1 MILENHEIAIP
12 FDIDNIK
19 ENTFKRLARKVKS
32 LVTNFIVRCLEII
45 VSLFGILLL
54 IPLSA
59 VVFFQNLKNKEN
71 GPVFYTQNRIGKNG
85 KIFKMYKFR
94 TMVTNADEI
103 LNAMLQD
110 EEIKKEYYTYR
121 KLRNDPRLTK
131 FGKILRAKSLD
142 EFPQFINVLKGE
154 MSIVGPRPYMPEE
167 EERMGDYY
175 NYIVAHKPGMTGVY
189 QIAGGERRVE
199 FTDRLDMDVRYH
211 YRKNLWLDVKIALI
225 TVLVTFR
232 KKETYHVGEMV
243 GDTFEYITRTIA
255 RFLKR
260 IVDVIGG
267 IVGALFL
274 IPLSIGIWLG
284 NRICGDKGP
293 LFYTQDRI
301 GQSGKIFKMYKFRSM
316 VVGAEEKLKEL
327 LEKDEEARKEYSTY
341 KKLKNDPRVTKVGDF
356 IRKTSLD
363 EFPQFINVLK
373 GELSLVGPRAY
384 MVTEKTEMGDAYNTI
399 IQCKPGITGLWQ
411 VSGRSDVTFE
421 NRLDMDI
428 DYYENYSLGTDIKI
442 LFKTVSA
449 VLNRD
454 GAE

>member
-12 FDIDNIK
+12 FDIENIQ
-19 ENTFKRLARKVKS
+19 ENPLKRLARKVKS
-32 LVTNFIVRCLEII
+32 LITNFIVRCLEII
-45 VSLFGILLL
+45 ISLFGFLLL
-54 IPLSA
+54 IPLSG

-85 KIFKMYKFR
+85 KVFKMYKFR
-94 TMVTNADEI
+94 TMATNADEI
-103 LNAMLQD
+103 LEAMLQD

-121 KLRNDPRLTK
+121 KFRNDPRLTK

-211 YRKNLWLDVKIALI
+211 YRKNLWLDIKIALI

-267 IVGALFL
+267 IVGAIFL
-274 IPLSIGIWLG
+274 IPLSIGIWIG

-301 GQSGKIFKMYKFRSM
+301 GQNGKIFKMYKFRSM

-341 KKLKNDPRVTKVGDF
+341 KKLKKDPRVTKVGEF

-384 MVTEKTEMGDAYNTI
+384 MVTEKPEMGDAYDTI

-428 DYYENYSLGTDIKI
+428 DYYENYSLGKDIKI

>member
-54 IPLSA
+54 IPLSV

-211 YRKNLWLDVKIALI
+211 YRKNLWLDIKIALI

-284 NRICGDKGP
+284 NRICGDNGP

-301 GQSGKIFKMYKFRSM
+301 GQNGKIFKMYKFRSM

-341 KKLKNDPRVTKVGDF
+341 KKLKNDPRVTKVGEF

-384 MVTEKTEMGDAYNTI
+384 MVTEKPEMGDAYETI

-428 DYYENYSLGTDIKI
+428 DYYENYSLGMDIKI

>member
-175 NYIVAHKPGMTGVY
+175 NYIVAHKPGMTGVH

-211 YRKNLWLDVKIALI
+211 YRKNLWLDIKIALI

-260 IVDVIGG
+260 IVDVLGG

-284 NRICGDKGP
+284 NRICGDNGP

-301 GQSGKIFKMYKFRSM
+301 GQNGKIFKMYKFRSM

-341 KKLKNDPRVTKVGDF
+341 KKLKNDPRVTKVGEF

-384 MVTEKTEMGDAYNTI
+384 MVTEKPEMGDAYNTI

-442 LFKTVSA
+442 LFKTFSA

>member
-12 FDIDNIK
+12 FDIENIQ
-19 ENTFKRLARKVKS
+19 ENPLKRLGRKVKS
-32 LVTNFIVRCLEII
+32 LVINFIGRICEII

-54 IPLSA
+54 VPLA
-59 VVFFQNLKNKEN
+59 GVVFFQNLKNKEN

-85 KIFKMYKFR
+85 KVFKMYKFR
-94 TMVTNADEI
+94 TMATNADEI
-103 LNAMLQD
+103 LEAMLQD

-121 KLRNDPRLTK
+121 KFKNDPRLTK
-131 FGKILRAKSLD
+131 FGKVLRAKSLD

-154 MSIVGPRPYMPEE
+154 MSLVGPRPYLPEE
-167 EERMGDYY
+167 QERMGDYY

-211 YRKNLWLDVKIALI
+211 YRKNLWLDLKIALI

-243 GDTFEYITRTIA
+243 GDTFEYITRTFA
-255 RFLKR
+255 RCIKR
-260 IVDVIGG
+260 IIDILGG
-267 IVGALFL
+267 IVGAMFL
-274 IPLSIGIWLG
+274 LPLSIGIWIG

-301 GQSGKIFKMYKFRSM
+301 GQNGKIFKMYKFRSM

-327 LEKDEEARKEYSTY
+327 LEKDEDARKEYSTY
-341 KKLKNDPRVTKVGDF
+341 KKLKKDPRITKVGEF

-384 MVTEKTEMGDAYNTI
+384 MVTEKPEMGDAYETI

>member
-167 EERMGDYY
+167 EERMEDYY

-211 YRKNLWLDVKIALI
+211 YRKNLWLDIKIALI

-267 IVGALFL
+267 IVGAIFL
-274 IPLSIGIWLG
+274 IPLSIGIWIG

-301 GQSGKIFKMYKFRSM
+301 GQNGKIFKMYKFRSM

-327 LEKDEEARKEYSTY
+327 LEKDEAARKEYSTY

-384 MVTEKTEMGDAYNTI
+384 MVTEKPEMGDAYDTI

-442 LFKTVSA
+442 LFKTFSA